1 MSDEPALTVEEAT
14 RIARLGA
21 AAGAGDAG
29 ALVEALDAADGVL
42 DPDDVEEYL
51 LQTYLFA
58 GFPRTINAFFTWQR
72 WAAENGG
79 RGAIIMEPD
88 DVAGWRER
96 GEELCRLIYSGT
108 YEALQKR
115 LVRLHPALADWTL
128 VEGYGKVLSRPGPDA
143 ARRELAAVGALIVL
157 DVERQLDSHL
167 KGALHAGVEREV
179 LEEAV
184 QSVAGR
190 WGREAAVE
198 PLLVELGE
206 ER

>member
-1 MSDEPALTVEEAT
+1 MTGRPAPTVEEAI
-14 RIARLGA
+14 RIARLA
-21 AAGAGDAG
+21 AAASAGDADALVG
-29 ALVEALDAADGVL
+29 ALEAARDVL
-42 DPDDVEEYL
+42 DPDDIEEYL
-51 LQTYLFA
+51 LQTHLFA
-58 GFPRTINAFFTWQR
+58 GYPRTINAFFTWQR

-88 DVAGWRER
+88 DPAGWRER

-115 LVRLHPALADWTL
+115 LARLHPAVADWTL
-128 VEGYGKVLSRPGPDA
+128 VEGYGKVLSRPGPDP

-167 KGALHAGVEREV
+167 KGALHAGVEREA

-184 QSVAGR
+184 RAVAER
-190 WGREAAVE
+190 WDRTETIE
-198 PLLVELGE
+198 PLLASLE
-206 ER
+206 